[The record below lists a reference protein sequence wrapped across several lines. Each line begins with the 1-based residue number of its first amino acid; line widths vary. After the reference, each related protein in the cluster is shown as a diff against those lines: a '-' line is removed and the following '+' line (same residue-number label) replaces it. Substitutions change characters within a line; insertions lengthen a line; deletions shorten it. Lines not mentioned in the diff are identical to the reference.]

1 MPEWCAAAVMRSWS
15 RARLRLCAA
24 GITRCCGIVHCWGEL
39 QEPQRKSAHTRN
51 GYALRLFA
59 VSPRGV
65 AVEWLKGQLGWLVF
79 GSKERC
85 RKDGSQA
92 LIADFDDQV
101 LRPDAVIG
109 SIGVA

>member
-24 GITRCCGIVHCWGEL
+24 GIVHCWDEL

-65 AVEWLKGQLGWLVF
+65 AVEWLKGQLGWLMF